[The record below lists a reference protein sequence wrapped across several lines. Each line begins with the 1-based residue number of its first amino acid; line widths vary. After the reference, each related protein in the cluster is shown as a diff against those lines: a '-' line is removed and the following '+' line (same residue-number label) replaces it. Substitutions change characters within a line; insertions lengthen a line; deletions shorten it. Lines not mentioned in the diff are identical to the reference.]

1 VSSNGNPP
9 ADGEEPATPQGGEP
23 AGEAEGPGVLGSL
36 PRSRPSV
43 RSPRRARSAPK
54 PPPGTA
60 GGDPAAAEPAV
71 AETGPAEPAADE
83 REKPHTATPGGPES
97 SEDRGGP
104 EADLERLARA
114 GLSVAG
120 GAAALGLR
128 AAGRAAAA
136 LRDAVERR

>member
-1 VSSNGNPP
+1 MSSAEQPEPP
-9 ADGEEPATPQGGEP
+9 SEEPSGQESEA
-23 AGEAEGPGVLGSL
+23 ALEAEGPGVLGSL

-43 RSPRRARSAPK
+43 RSPRRGQAPPKRASSATK
-54 PPPGTA
+54 PRQS
-60 GGDPAAAEPAV
+60 AEPPE
-71 AETGPAEPAADE
+71 AETFTDAREPAEPTAAPAGE
-83 REKPHTATPGGPES
+83 APAS
-97 SEDRGGP
+97 GP

>member
-1 VSSNGNPP
+1 MSSAEQPETP
-9 ADGEEPATPQGGEP
+9 AEQP
-23 AGEAEGPGVLGSL
+23 AGQESEAAAEAEGPGVLGSL

-43 RSPRRARSAPK
+43 RSPRRGQAPSKRAASAAK
-54 PPPGTA
+54 PRQSAEAAEAGTFT
-60 GGDPAAAEPAV
+60 DRREAAEPA
-71 AETGPAEPAADE
+71 ASPAGERVGKSAA
-83 REKPHTATPGGPES
+83 S
-97 SEDRGGP
+97 GP
-104 EADLERLARA
+104 EAELERIARA

>member
-1 VSSNGNPP
+1 MSSDEDRQDPDRKPIDGDP
-9 ADGEEPATPQGGEP
+9 APEREP
-23 AGEAEGPGVLGSL
+23 EAEGPGVLGNL

-43 RSPRRARSAPK
+43 RSPRRAATPASQRA
-54 PPPGTA
+54 T
-60 GGDPAAAEPAV
+60 PAAAKPAGGR
-71 AETGPAEPAADE
+71 APAPAEDRAAAEEAARTVASGSAGD
-83 REKPHTATPGGPES
+83 PGPQAPG
-97 SEDRGGP
+97 GGP

>member
-1 VSSNGNPP
+1 MSSDDET
-9 ADGEEPATPQGGEP
+9 A
-23 AGEAEGPGVLGSL
+23 AGEDEVPAADAEGPGVLGSL

-43 RSPRRARSAPK
+43 RSPRRAEAVRK
-54 PPPGTA
+54 QDPPPA
-60 GGDPAAAEPAV
+60 QREPSQ
-71 AETGPAEPAADE
+71 
-83 REKPHTATPGGPES
+83 PES
-97 SEDRGGP
+97 AGSSETAPPQPGAGP

>member
-1 VSSNGNPP
+1 MSSDEDRQEPIG
-9 ADGEEPATPQGGEP
+9 DEPAREP
-23 AGEAEGPGVLGSL
+23 ESEAEGPGVLGNL

-43 RSPRRARSAPK
+43 RSPRRATASAQ
-54 PPPGTA
+54 PGT
-60 GGDPAAAEPAV
+60 PAAAK
-71 AETGPAEPAADE
+71 PAAD
-83 REKPHTATPGGPES
+83 GGPGTEAA
-97 SEDRGGP
+97 EDRAAAEEAARTITSGSTGDPETPAPGGGP

-120 GAAALGLR
+120 GAATLGLR

>member
-1 VSSNGNPP
+1 MSSAEQPEPP
-9 ADGEEPATPQGGEP
+9 AEEPSGQES
-23 AGEAEGPGVLGSL
+23 EAALEADGPGVLGSL

-43 RSPRRARSAPK
+43 RSPRRGQAPPKRASSAATPRQS
-54 PPPGTA
+54 A
-60 GGDPAAAEPAV
+60 EAAEA
-71 AETGPAEPAADE
+71 AEAGTFTDAREPAEPTAAPAGE
-83 REKPHTATPGGPES
+83 APAS
-97 SEDRGGP
+97 GP